1 MIVEQIKKAS
11 IAALKEKNENV
22 RNISSVVLNKIK
34 LAEIALRTQ
43 EKELADADIV
53 SILLKTQKELEEER
67 ENYLKVN
74 NGQRAKLI
82 EGQIEFIKGY
92 LPKMLTEEEIEKII
106 LTLEDKSVPSVMR
119 HFKIYYA
126 GKCDMRLVQK
136 AVKKF
141 NAR

>member
-34 LAEIALRTQ
+34 LAEIALRAQ
-43 EKELADADIV
+43 HKELADADV
-53 SILLKTQKELEEER
+53 VPILIKTQKELEEEK

-74 NGQRAKLI
+74 NGERAKLI
-82 EGQIEFIKGY
+82 EGQIEFIKEY
-92 LPKMLTEEEIEKII
+92 LPKMLTAEEIEKIV
-106 LTLEDKSVPSVMR
+106 LTLEDKSIPSVMR

-126 GKCDMRLVQK
+126 GKCDMRLVQET
-136 AVKKF
+136 VKKL
-141 NAR
+141 NG